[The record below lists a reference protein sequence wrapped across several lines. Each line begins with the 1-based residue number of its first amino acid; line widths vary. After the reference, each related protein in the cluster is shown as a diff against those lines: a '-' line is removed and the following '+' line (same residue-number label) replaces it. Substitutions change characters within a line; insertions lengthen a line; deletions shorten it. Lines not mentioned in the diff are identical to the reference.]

1 VLTKQAQRANRIKV
15 SSIPPTRGIIY
26 DKHGRILAE
35 NLASYSLELIPDQV
49 TDMEE
54 TLQRLQL
61 ALSIP
66 PEKIAAFKL
75 SITSMP
81 AQNIFISALYTC
93 FANGM
98 HSTIFCLR

>member
-1 VLTKQAQRANRIKV
+1 MATNNRIKV

-54 TLQRLQL
+54 TLSEHEYQPLERYAAKLQ
-61 ALSIP
+61 I
-66 PEKIAAFKL
+66 
-75 SITSMP
+75 
-81 AQNIFISALYTC
+81 
-93 FANGM
+93 
-98 HSTIFCLR
+98 